1 MGVLPVMIP
10 ILNIKHYEGKDRKFI
25 IFLVITT
32 ILTIIEVSVLV
43 FLHEESG
50 KLFPGKICFRYLGL
64 LLIPYILMFIKCNKE
79 HAKITKPIWITYIVM
94 GLYLLIYYIYIPKYN
109 TISMIDGYFLVAISY
124 IDSKWEFFI
133 VTLIFVTAIISAILT
148 YMSANGKIKNLAK
161 IYIQTFV
168 IALILILPI
177 NIKIPIMSSNI
188 RNAGLK
194 LYGDY
199 TEIAKF
205 INEEYDILYTYN
217 FPIYTFYAQVISDYK
232 KIETEEN
239 IEIESNGKNI
249 VIIMFKDA
257 KATVEGAN
265 KANINTK
272 YIDVYINNDKENIR
286 IIRNN

>member
-1 MGVLPVMIP
+1 MGILPVMIP
-10 ILNIKHYEGKDRKFI
+10 ILNIKHYEEKDRKFI
-25 IFLVITT
+25 IFLIITT

-64 LLIPYILMFIKCNKE
+64 LLIPYILMLIKCDKTY
-79 HAKITKPIWITYIVM
+79 AKITKPIWITYIII
-94 GLYLLIYYIYIPKYN
+94 GIYLMIYYIYIPKYN

-133 VTLIFVTAIISAILT
+133 VTFIFITAIISTILT

-161 IYIQTFV
+161 RYMQIFI
-168 IALILILPI
+168 IALVLILPV

-188 RNAGLK
+188 RNAGAK

-205 INEEYDILYTYN
+205 IGQEYDTLYTYN

-239 IEIESNGKNI
+239 IELESGNEKI
-249 VIIMFKDA
+249 AIIIFKDA
-257 KATVEGAN
+257 KVIVEGAN
-265 KANINTK
+265 KADINTK
-272 YIDVYINNDKENIR
+272 YIDVYVNKDKENIK
-286 IIRNN
+286 ITRNN